1 MKKSFIITPL
11 MMMLFACSPST
22 KNQPAGE
29 FAWQVERFAD
39 IKILRYQVPGWES
52 LSLQQKEL
60 VYYLSQAALCGRD
73 IVFDQNFRY
82 NLAIRHTLEAIY
94 DHYSGPRDTPEWNE
108 FLIYLKRVW
117 FSNGIHHHYSGDKFY
132 PNLTINKFEELAT
145 NARDAVF
152 PLRDGQSREEFITW
166 VSAVIFNPAIAP
178 KRMSQDA
185 SQDLVATSAC
195 NFYEGVS
202 QMEVEAYY
210 NAITMPDPEKPLS
223 IGLNSKLVKKGD
235 KIIEMPYTAD
245 GLYGEAISKIIFWLE
260 KAANVA
266 ENENQRTGLRKLID
280 YYRTGDLKT
289 WDDYNI
295 LWAEDTSRV
304 DYVNGFIEVYGDP
317 LGRKATWES
326 VVNFRDDEATRRTRI
341 ISANAQWFED
351 HSPVD
356 ERFKKKEVKGVSA
369 KVITAVQLGGDC
381 YPSTPIG
388 INLPNADWI
397 RKEHGSKSVTIENIT
412 YAYNQSALGSGF
424 LEEFCYSP
432 EEVELAKKYG
442 PAADNLHTDMHE
454 CLGHGSGQLLPGVSS
469 EALRNYHSP
478 LEESRADL
486 YALYFLMDPKM
497 QELGLV
503 ESPEAAKAEYNA
515 YLRNG
520 LLTQLTRIEP
530 GKTIEQAHMRCRQLI
545 ARWCF
550 ENGKAGN
557 VVELKKRNNKT
568 YVVVNDYE
576 KLRQLFGTLLAEVQ
590 RIKSE
595 GDYEAGKRLVEQY
608 GVQVDP
614 VIHQE
619 ILERY
624 TRLNLAPYG
633 GFLNPVLEPV
643 MQGDQ
648 LIDVKV
654 SYPDNYTEQMLNY
667 SRNYAYLPAYN

>member
-1 MKKSFIITPL
+1 MKKLFIFTSLLLMLCACTPS
-11 MMMLFACSPST
+11 AKSPSG
-22 KNQPAGE
+22 GE
-29 FAWQVERFAD
+29 FAWQVDRFAD

-73 IVFDQNFRY
+73 IVFDQNYKF
-82 NLAIRHTLEAIY
+82 NLSIRHTLEAIY
-94 DHYSGPRDTPEWNE
+94 MHYTGPRDTPQWNE
-108 FLIYLKRVW
+108 FMVYLKRVW

-132 PNLTINKFEELAT
+132 PSLTIDDFADLAS
-145 NARDAVF
+145 NSPDAVF
-152 PLRDGQSREEFITW
+152 PVRDGQSREEFISW
-166 VSAVIFNPAIAP
+166 VSAIIFNPAIAP
-178 KRMSQDA
+178 KRISQDA
-185 SQDLVATSAC
+185 SQDLVVSSAC
-195 NFYEGVS
+195 NFYEGVT
-202 QMEVEAYY
+202 QKEVEAYY
-210 NAITMPDPEKPLS
+210 DAFKMPDPERPLS
-223 IGLNSKLVKKGD
+223 LGLNSKVVKTNG
-235 KIIEMPYTAD
+235 KIAELPYTES
-245 GLYGEAISKIIFWLE
+245 GLYGAAISKIIYWLG
-260 KAANVA
+260 KAATVA
-266 ENENQRTGLRKLID
+266 ENENQRTGLLKLID
-280 YYRTGDLKT
+280 YYQTGNLKT

-326 VVNFRDDEATRRTRI
+326 VVNFRDDEATRRARI

-412 YAYNQSALGSGF
+412 YSYNQASLGSGF

-432 EEVELAKKYG
+432 DEVELAKKHG
-442 PAADNLHTDMHE
+442 PVADNLHTDMHE
-454 CLGHGSGQLLPGVSS
+454 CLGHGSGQMLPGVSS

-497 QELGLV
+497 QELGLT
-503 ESPEAAKAEYNA
+503 ESPEVAKAEYNA
-515 YLRNG
+515 YMRNG

-530 GKTIEQAHMRCRQLI
+530 GKDIEQAHMRCRQLI
-545 ARWCF
+545 AKWCY
-550 ENGKAGN
+550 ENGKAEN
-557 VVELKKRNNKT
+557 IIELKKRNNKT
-568 YVVVNDYE
+568 FVVINDYE
-576 KLRQLFGTLLAEVQ
+576 KLRGLFGTLLAEVQ

-608 GVQVDP
+608 GVKVDP
-614 VIHQE
+614 EIHKE
-619 ILERY
+619 VRERY
-624 TRLNLAPYG
+624 ARLDLAPYG

-643 MQGDQ
+643 MEGEQ
-648 LIDVKV
+648 LKDIKV
-654 SYPDNYTEQMLNY
+654 TYPDNYTEQMLNY
-667 SRNYAYLPAYN
+667 AKNFAYLPAYN